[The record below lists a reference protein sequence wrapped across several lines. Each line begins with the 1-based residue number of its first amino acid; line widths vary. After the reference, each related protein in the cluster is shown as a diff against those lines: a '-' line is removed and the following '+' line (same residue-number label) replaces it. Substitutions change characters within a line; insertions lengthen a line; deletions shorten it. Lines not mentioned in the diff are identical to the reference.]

1 LNYIN
6 TYLIKMK
13 LTVLCLLAP
22 SAMAFAPSM
31 MRPTTTVARQTASV
45 RCVKKSFSFPAL
57 RL

>member
-1 LNYIN
+1 
-6 TYLIKMK
+6 MK